1 MTVKRESLRR
11 YRVGTKDAVKLTG
24 EILGNKRKYRRALIV
39 IWSLLIPLMIVLC
52 VGFYTGEIS
61 RIIEAWLK

>member
-1 MTVKRESLRR
+1 MGTRE
-11 YRVGTKDAVKLTG
+11 AVKLTG